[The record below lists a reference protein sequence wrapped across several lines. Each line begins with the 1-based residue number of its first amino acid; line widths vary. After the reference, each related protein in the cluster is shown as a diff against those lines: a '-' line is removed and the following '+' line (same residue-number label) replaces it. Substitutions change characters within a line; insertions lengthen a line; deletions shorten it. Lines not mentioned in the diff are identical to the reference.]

1 MGEIFAE
8 INDYAEAHEQSF
20 VLAKTS
26 TELFRQTKFKK
37 ADSLINKVIE
47 IADEIEDI
55 YLKNTILK
63 NLCSELIIQKNFKLV
78 ELLIYKIEVKS
89 DVFECLQDIGG
100 QMLDLYGYFGSVDLL
115 EYFSELT
122 NKEIIYQG
130 IIKSITLSDNY
141 EQIKFHAL
149 KRYQQTTNSFLHL
162 LQMHAVYEVFLGRN
176 NEAKIIRLDKTLNIK
191 WAIDI
196 KNELL
201 N

>member
-1 MGEIFAE
+1 M
-8 INDYAEAHEQSF
+8 
-20 VLAKTS
+20 
-26 TELFRQTKFKK
+26 
-37 ADSLINKVIE
+37 
-47 IADEIEDI
+47 
-55 YLKNTILK
+55 
-63 NLCSELIIQKNFKLV
+63 IIQKNFKLV

>member
-1 MGEIFAE
+1 M
-8 INDYAEAHEQSF
+8 
-20 VLAKTS
+20 
-26 TELFRQTKFKK
+26 
-37 ADSLINKVIE
+37 
-47 IADEIEDI
+47 
-55 YLKNTILK
+55 
-63 NLCSELIIQKNFKLV
+63 IIQKNFKLV

-149 KRYQQTTNSFLHL
+149 KDTSKQQIHFFIYCKCMQFMKFSWT
-162 LQMHAVYEVFLGRN
+162 
-176 NEAKIIRLDKTLNIK
+176 
-191 WAIDI
+191 
-196 KNELL
+196 
-201 N
+201 